1 MSEQSKKILR
11 LKGVETEEDTQD
23 AVVPSQVLELFQKRK
38 ALRLDKNPQWDT
50 LDGVWNPDGSL
61 NHLVFS
67 KNGEVLY
74 EMHFAWNSDGTLS
87 KIMRMNG
94 GET

>member
-1 MSEQSKKILR
+1 MTEQAKKILR
-11 LKGVETEEDTQD
+11 LKGVETEETRED
-23 AVVPSQVLELFQKRK
+23 AVVPSQIWEMFQKRK
-38 ALRLDKNPQWDT
+38 ALRLDKNSQWDS

-74 EMHFAWNSDGTLS
+74 EMHFAWNADGSLS
-87 KIMRMNG
+87 KIMRI
-94 GET
+94 

>member
-1 MSEQSKKILR
+1 LSEQGKRLLS
-11 LKGVETEEDTQD
+11 LKGVETKQDTQD
-23 AVVPSQVLELFQKRK
+23 AVVPSQVLEMFQKRK
-38 ALRLDKNPQWDT
+38 SLRLDKNPQWDT

-74 EMHFAWNSDGTLS
+74 ELHFAWNSDGTLS
-87 KIMRMNG
+87 KIMRM
-94 GET
+94 